1 MKSNETAIIE
11 YKILKRYS
19 SLEFN
24 SQILICRLPMCIY
37 FHNYSLDL
45 CVYWYMSIIMWRHI
59 SHPSEMSLRDGSR
72 HNNWFQ
78 SCPSTNS
85 YYPSVVIAIFI
96 HNLITIV
103 CCVSWVFI
111 KVSLRKQALA
121 ELSKINDSDP
131 LPPYHIVSF
140 SHNCTEWYIIFILFS
155 LKETVN
161 TINLH
166 FKYTRCKDDQFFSPD
181 SEKERH
187 NLFES

>member
-37 FHNYSLDL
+37 FHDYSLDL

-96 HNLITIV
+96 RNLITIV

-140 SHNCTEWYIIFILFS
+140 SHNCTEWYIIFI
-155 LKETVN
+155 
-161 TINLH
+161 
-166 FKYTRCKDDQFFSPD
+166 
-181 SEKERH
+181 
-187 NLFES
+187 